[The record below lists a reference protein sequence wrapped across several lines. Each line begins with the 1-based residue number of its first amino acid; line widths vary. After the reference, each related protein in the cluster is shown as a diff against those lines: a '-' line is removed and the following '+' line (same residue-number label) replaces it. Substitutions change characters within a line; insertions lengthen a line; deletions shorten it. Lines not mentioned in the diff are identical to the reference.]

1 MHLFIERDVGKT
13 KHGFDF
19 STTPNK
25 KRKKDNK
32 PRTARFLKR
41 RTII

>member
-19 STTPNK
+19 STIPNK
-25 KRKKDNK
+25 KRKKDSK
-32 PRTARFLKR
+32 PRSAKFLKR
-41 RTII
+41 RPII